1 MLEHEFPLFNAEDI
15 ERQEKIT
22 LENVAQQVS
31 TSVRISVSCSC
42 KLRCTGRCRCVK
54 KQPEVFNINHILP
67 EDHDYGNLLTL
78 ATRIQVA
85 LVPTIASARKRVR
98 QD

>member
-31 TSVRISVSCSC
+31 ISVRISVSCSC

-54 KQPEVFNINHILP
+54 KQPEAFNTNHTLP
-67 EDHDYGNLLTL
+67 LWQSFNLSYTDTSSSSADHC
-78 ATRIQVA
+78 
-85 LVPTIASARKRVR
+85 KC
-98 QD
+98 